1 MATQKYYSKVDVY
14 RKKKKKRFPAFRLL
28 LVIVIF
34 VGGYFAWNRYQEGIR
49 YFFLPNRYKKISE
62 ELQKVSVLIENSQ
75 ESNIVSA
82 FVKKIDQIAIDFPND
97 GYIFLTRGLL
107 YTKLS
112 FHSYQRN
119 VNIYQDLFFEDY
131 LNHYKFPRQIN
142 RKQWYIAII
151 SLRKA
156 LHLELNQQEKLLAK
170 KTLASLYLFG
180 GRSYAQAGINICN
193 EEQEENICRDF
204 IDFYRLLL
212 PDGNIPNWLA
222 LQQKFGSAH
231 MLLWQ
236 AIYLLKQGS
245 LPQAFTTLSQ
255 IVKEQENIVLKNNA
269 LYLMSFVLGKQKK
282 YRDQVYYQNQIDL
295 AEFVPRQKWFEA
307 EYLYNLRFLG
317 QRAKAE
323 QVKKKIKTI
332 LQKK

>member
-1 MATQKYYSKVDVY
+1 MATHKYYSKVDVY
-14 RKKKKKRFPAFRLL
+14 RKQKKKRFPTFRLL
-28 LVIVIF
+28 LFIAIL
-34 VGGYFAWNRYQEGIR
+34 VGGYFAWDRYQEGIR
-49 YFFLPNRYKKISE
+49 YFFLPDRYKKISE

-75 ESNIVSA
+75 EPSIVSA
-82 FVKKIDQIAIDFPND
+82 FVNKVDQIAMDFPND

-112 FHSYQRN
+112 FHSNQQN
-119 VNIYQDLFFEDY
+119 MNIYQDLFFEDY

-142 RKQWYIAII
+142 RKQWYVAIV

-156 LHLELNQQEKLLAK
+156 LHLELNRQEKLLAK

-180 GRSYAQAGINICN
+180 GRSYAQAGIHICK
-193 EEQEENICRDF
+193 EEQQENICQDF
-204 IDFYRLLL
+204 VDFYRLLL
-212 PDGNIPNWLA
+212 PDGNSPNWLV

-231 MLLWQ
+231 MLFWQ

-245 LPQAFTTLSQ
+245 QPQAFTLLSQ
-255 IVKEQENIVLKNNA
+255 IVKEQKDIVLKNNA
-269 LYLMSFVLGKQKK
+269 MYLMSFVLGKQKK
-282 YRDQVYYQNQIDL
+282 YRDQVHYQNQIEL

-317 QRAKAE
+317 LRAKAE
-323 QVKKKIKTI
+323 QIEKTIKTFSKKK
-332 LQKK
+332 